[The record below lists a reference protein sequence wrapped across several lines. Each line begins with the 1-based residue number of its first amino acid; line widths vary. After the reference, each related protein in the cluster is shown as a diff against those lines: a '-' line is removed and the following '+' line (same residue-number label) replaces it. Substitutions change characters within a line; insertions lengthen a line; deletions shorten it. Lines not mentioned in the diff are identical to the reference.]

1 MTSVLAEHDGTVS
14 LDIPFQAPPV
24 VREFIEDPNYC
35 TGYFGPFGCAKTTAA
50 AMKAYFY
57 GQRFPGARIAVIR
70 DTWPNLRDTTQK
82 TFFNWFPDGIA
93 GRYERT
99 LKTFWLYTDDKPT
112 EIIFRAM
119 KDRADIENVL
129 SLDLAAAWI
138 DEPQGG
144 ISWRGEQGLLHE
156 PGISEELF
164 NGILARL
171 ARQEGYPP
179 MAWLT
184 GNPPSPTHWIAKL
197 FDYAPGKSGCD
208 APRNRRREL
217 IEVPEHGTIEAAYR
231 LYLGTRETNR
241 AHLPVGYYERL
252 ARDFGMGTPMARR
265 FLDGHWIEFAASKP
279 FHSEWIRYYGVD
291 DEPDRPGNLSIE
303 AGFDPAISTR
313 DTAAY
318 SALVVAGQSRAND
331 LTRGK
336 LYILEAI
343 KGHWTVY
350 EQVHQLIK
358 AIERWKIQRVRIEDV
373 AYQKALAEVLER
385 EARIANIQVHVQTVK
400 PDADKLIRA
409 SAWSPLVEDGTVVFG
424 PGQGALTMAM
434 LAVPEDKNQWD
445 LVDAAGLCIRG
456 FPVLTPAATRMP
468 WTVPVQNA
476 RARGYAIRPPLEEP
490 RAPVRWPVPVGQAPS
505 LRKRAASYAIRGKV

>member
-1 MTSVLAEHDGTVS
+1 MSSVLVEREGGVH
-14 LDIPFQAPPV
+14 LDVPFIPPPV
-24 VREFIEDPNYC
+24 VKDFIEDGGYC
-35 TGYFGPFGCAKTTAA
+35 TGYFGPFGCAKTTAGV
-50 AMKAYFY
+50 MKAYCY
-57 GQRFPGARIAVIR
+57 AQAMPGARIAVIR

-82 TFFNWFPDGIA
+82 TFFEWFPEGVA
-93 GRYERT
+93 GRYEREP
-99 LKTFWLYTDDKPT
+99 KTFWLYTGAEPV
-112 EIIFRAM
+112 EVIFRAM
-119 KDRADIENVL
+119 RDRADIENVL
-129 SLDLAAAWI
+129 SLDLAAAWA

-144 ISWRGEQGLLHE
+144 VSWRGEQGVLHE
-156 PGISEELF
+156 PGINEDLF
-164 NGILARL
+164 HGILARVG
-171 ARQEGYPP
+171 RQQGYHP

-184 GNPPSPTHWIAKL
+184 GNPPPPTHWITKL
-197 FDYAPGKSGCD
+197 FDYSPGKSGCD
-208 APRNRRREL
+208 APRNRRH
-217 IEVPEHGTIEAAYR
+217 EVIPVPGEAPIDADYR
-231 LYLGTRETNR
+231 LYLGTQDTNR
-241 AHLPVGYYERL
+241 AHLPRGYYERL
-252 ARDFGMGTPMARR
+252 ERDFGVGTPMARR
-265 FLDGHWIEFAASKP
+265 FLHGHWIEFAASKP
-279 FHSEWIRYYGVD
+279 FHSEWIRYYGLD
-291 DEPDRPGNLSIE
+291 EEPDRPQALSIE
-303 AGFDPAISTR
+303 AGFDPAISTK

-400 PDADKLIRA
+400 PDADKLLRA

-434 LAVPEDKNQWD
+434 LAVPEDRSQWD
-445 LVDAAGLCIRG
+445 LVDAAGICIRG
-456 FPVLTPAATRMP
+456 FPVLTPAATRLP
-468 WTVPVQNA
+468 WTVPVQDA

-490 RAPVRWPVPVGQAPS
+490 RAPIRRPVPVGQAPS
-505 LRKRAASYAIRGKV
+505 LRKRAASYAIRPRG